1 MGGIMN
7 THNHRPEFTPT
18 IIPASETAEAMRQA
32 AVRFLETLSPEQLIR
47 AHFAFAD
54 LERLRWHYVPR
65 EMFDRR
71 GLCLKEMHDR
81 QRNAALALMTSG
93 LSQRGHWKARQI
105 MDLETILGRLERAE
119 GTAGL
124 VRNPG
129 LYYFSVYGDPT
140 DPTPW
145 GWRAEGHHVS
155 LNFTVVNR
163 EWIAPNPF
171 FFGANPAEVPAGREK
186 GLRILAEEEDLARSL
201 LSSLSAEQKTRAL
214 ISPEAP
220 PDILTRALPKV
231 HLETAEGLPAES
243 MSPEQ
248 RRLLDELIRAY
259 IGRLPQEL
267 TRIEMSS
274 LRRADFNAVHFA
286 WAGGHRPG
294 MAHYYRLHGRFFLVE
309 YDNTQNNANH
319 IHTVWRHL
327 ENDFGLDL
335 LRLHHEMGHRQM
347 PKI

>member
-1 MGGIMN
+1 MN
-7 THNHRPEFTPT
+7 THIHSPEFTPKMV
-18 IIPASETAEAMRQA
+18 PASETAEAMRQA
-32 AVRFLETLSPEQLIR
+32 GIRFLETLSPEQMIM
-47 AHFAFAD
+47 AHFAFED

-71 GLCLKEMHDR
+71 GLCLKDMENH
-81 QRNAALALMTSG
+81 QHKAALSLMASG

-105 MDLETILGRLERAE
+105 MDLETILGQLERAA
-119 GTAGL
+119 GTAHHA
-124 VRNPG
+124 RDPG

-140 DPTPW
+140 DRTPW

-155 LNFTVVNR
+155 LNFTVVNG

-171 FFGANPAEVPAGREK
+171 FFGANPAEVRTGREK
-186 GLRILAEEEDLARSL
+186 GLRILSEEEDLARNL
-201 LSSLSAEQKTRAL
+201 LSSLSADQKTRAV

-220 PDILTRALPKV
+220 ADILTRALPRV
-231 HLETAEGLPAES
+231 HLETAEGLPADL
-243 MSPEQ
+243 MGPEQ
-248 RRLLDELIRAY
+248 RRVLDELIRAY
-259 IGRLPQEL
+259 IGRLPAEL
-267 TRIEMSS
+267 NRIEMAK

-294 MAHYYRLHGRFFLVE
+294 MPHYYRLHGRFFLVE

-327 ENDFGLDL
+327 GDDFGLDL
-335 LRLHHEMGHRQM
+335 LRLHREVGHGPPIER
-347 PKI
+347 